1 MLCVSRAFCER
12 DAARII
18 CITRI
23 SRLEKNARTFPSY
36 TIAAALAASKPDL
49 GQNVLEVVPGVA
61 TKGMSNYTNHIVHTQ
76 YDPFMNGNKW
86 DMTVRSAA

>member
-1 MLCVSRAFCER
+1 MLFASRVFCQR

-23 SRLEKNARTFPSY
+23 SRLEKNVSMFPSY
-36 TIAAALAASKPDL
+36 TIATALAALKPDP

-61 TKGMSNYTNHIVHTQ
+61 TKGRATIRTTSYIRNTT
-76 YDPFMNGNKW
+76 
-86 DMTVRSAA
+86 RS